1 MNGSENGYAGA
12 LFFALISLCGAW
24 QIGDI
29 EGLIFG
35 GVGALFAAI
44 SLRMALNKSAQA
56 AEEDHQR
63 MKFNSNS
70 SGAKLSR
77 PPPRVSTQ

>member
-63 MKFNSNS
+63 MEIQFQQLRSKII
-70 SGAKLSR
+70 
-77 PPPRVSTQ
+77 